1 MKTELEQSIVW
12 RRKLALYYVFCIVSL
27 KPALYYVLL
36 GFLSYI
42 HITNPSYYSKVTF
55 LPRLV

>member
-1 MKTELEQSIVW
+1 MKRELERSIVW

-36 GFLSYI
+36 GFFY
-42 HITNPSYYSKVTF
+42 HIYT
-55 LPRLV
+55 